1 MRDIQIQMVWRE
13 METRGKDVHVVG
25 IKQPSLVHEK
35 FCFVAVIYFIF

>member
-13 METRGKDVHVVG
+13 METRGKDVHVG

-35 FCFVAVIYFIF
+35 FCFVAVSF